1 MVVGGDVVVQLGTV
15 ADAVAGG
22 AVGAEVALGMC
33 SGVGPLGGWLLV
45 ALGHLTVCNL
55 GLK

>member
-1 MVVGGDVVVQLGTV
+1 MVVGGDVVQLGTV
-15 ADAVAGG
+15 VDAVAGG